1 MEWLKIGKTGV
12 DVRKLLF
19 SVTESGNLIS
29 LGYFRVSLIHLPV
42 IKGNFTR
49 VGSGLTHK
57 YQTGLEKLTDDKQLS
72 LLCRSISEE
81 AEKCL

>member
-42 IKGNFTR
+42 IKATFTR
-49 VGSGLTHK
+49 VGSVLTHK
-57 YQTGLEKLTDDKQLS
+57 YQTGIEKLADDKQLS